1 MTISPRVL
9 LVEDSQSMTS
19 IYRGYLG
26 SSAYEVTAVGTIGA
40 AREALEAKPVDI
52 VLLDVQLPDGNGL
65 DFVDELLSRENA
77 PDIVVMTA
85 YATADMAV
93 EAVRRGAVD
102 FITKPFDATRL
113 LVTLDNTVAQ
123 QKLRRDY
130 ARLSRRQGAGFDQF
144 IGDSPAMQSVYQTIE
159 ALAASDAAVFVVG
172 ESGTG
177 KELAARAIHD
187 NSDRADAGFVI
198 LNCGA
203 MPSDRLDHALFGA
216 DGAAR
221 AADGGTLFLDEVCE
235 LEPELQTKLLR
246 FVQFGTFL
254 GSGSGEEQVDAR
266 IICATNRDPLR
277 AVQEGT
283 LREDLYYRLHVVPL
297 RMPPLRERGGD
308 IALLAAHYLARFAS
322 ESGKRF
328 RGFSEDAMQALQR
341 YPWPGNVRQL
351 QNVLQEI
358 VVLHDAG
365 QVTEAMLPDY
375 LQSGH
380 IPTEAPAPATM
391 AASSPEATAAPATAR
406 DVVEPLWLVEKRAIE
421 EAIAACDGNVN
432 RAAGLLEV
440 APSTV
445 YRKLQSWK
453 QASDPS

>member
-1 MTISPRVL
+1 MTTASRVL
-9 LVEDSQSMTS
+9 LVEDSESMAS
-19 IYRGYLG
+19 IYRGYLA
-26 SSAYEVTAVGTIGA
+26 SSAYQVETAASIGE
-40 AREALEAKPVDI
+40 ARQALEKQPVAI
-52 VLLDVQLPDGNGL
+52 VLLDVKLPDGNGL
-65 DFVDELLSRENA
+65 DFVDELLAREDA

-93 EAVRRGAVD
+93 QAVRRGAVD

-113 LVTLDNTVAQ
+113 LVTLDNTLAQ
-123 QKLRRDY
+123 QQLRRDC
-130 ARLSRRQGAGFDQF
+130 ARLSRRRSIAFDQF
-144 IGDSPAMQSVYQTIE
+144 VGDSPAMHSVYQTIE

-187 NSDRADAGFVI
+187 NSERVAAGFVI

-203 MPSDRLDHALFGA
+203 MPSDRLDLALFGSE
-216 DGAAR
+216 GAAR
-221 AADGGTLFLDEVCE
+221 RADGGTLFLDEVCE
-235 LEPELQTKLLR
+235 LEPELQAKLLR

-254 GSGSGEEQVDAR
+254 GSGPGEEQVDAR

-277 AVQEGT
+277 AVQDGT

-328 RGFSEDAMQALQR
+328 RGFSENAMEALQR

-351 QNVLQEI
+351 QNVLREI

-365 QVTEAMLPDY
+365 QVTEAMLPDF

-380 IPTEAPAPATM
+380 IPVEPPAPPS
-391 AASSPEATAAPATAR
+391 AARSEVPAAAR
-406 DVVEPLWLVEKRAIE
+406 DVVEPLWLLERRAIE

-445 YRKLQSWK
+445 YRKLQAWK
-453 QASDPS
+453 QSGDRG

>member
-19 IYRGYLG
+19 IYRGYLS
-26 SSAYEVTAVGTIGA
+26 SSAYEVSAVASIGA
-40 AREALEAKPVDI
+40 AREALAAKPVDI

-65 DFVDELLSRENA
+65 DFVDELLSREDA

-130 ARLSRRQGAGFDQF
+130 ARLSRRQSAGFDQF

-187 NSDRADAGFVI
+187 NSERADAGFVI

-203 MPSDRLDHALFGA
+203 MPSDRLDHALFGS

-328 RGFSEDAMQALQR
+328 RGFSEDAMEALQR

-365 QVTEAMLPDY
+365 QVSEAMLPDY

-391 AASSPEATAAPATAR
+391 AAGAAEVAAAPATAR

-453 QASDPS
+453 QSGDQG